1 MSNDYHEAN
10 KQLML
15 FKRHQDVHIYVS
27 GQENSAVQLAAKNL
41 IRDIG
46 LAIGCHAVLSREL
59 EGSTIRIGTLDQDWV
74 REAASEAGLAIHK
87 LLDES
92 GSARW
97 EAYLQQAAD
106 GVLYIIGTNR
116 RGTIYGIYDL
126 CEQIGVSPW
135 YYWADVP
142 VKARDEFSVP
152 ADYCCADWPS
162 VAYRGIFINDEEELE
177 AWAKQHSPD
186 GTIGPTVYRHLFELL
201 LRLKANYIW
210 PAMHV
215 NYFNENP
222 RNNALADEMGIV
234 IGTSHCD
241 MLLRSN
247 QNEWEPWL
255 RSKGYHDAEY
265 DYSIEGRNRKI
276 LIEYWR
282 ESVEANRHYEVS
294 FTMGMRGIHDSG
306 FHTRAIDE
314 DETLTPEQK
323 RAAKLALLAQ
333 VIRDQQQILRDVL
346 GESGERAAL
355 KTFIPYKEVLDL
367 YDQGL
372 EVPEDVTLIWA
383 NDNFGHM
390 RRYPNEAERRRP
402 GGHGLYFHNSYW
414 AHPGTA
420 MSYLFL
426 NSIPLAHTGNEL
438 WKAYESGIRKLWV
451 LNVGGLKPLEQDM
464 EFFLRYAWE
473 AGREDGLTKDA
484 RRFTEHWI
492 NANFSGQHGAEAA
505 ELYEFFAQV
514 TNVRK
519 IEHMHNYVFSQTAY
533 GDEAG
538 RRLMRLE
545 EIWQRGNHIWRSLP
559 EEEREAFFQ
568 LFLMKIHA
576 SYFTNLEYYC
586 ADRSILAYERGNMQA
601 ADFYTD
607 LSVKMSAYR
616 RRMLHYYNKKMSG
629 GKWDSIL
636 TPEEFP
642 PPTTAMHPARKPAL
656 KIAGG
661 GMRVD
666 LWNEESELRFS
677 VYGRRQKWIEL
688 GNLGVGSIPYRIEIR
703 QGAEWLDVSTPEG
716 TFQTEARIVITARD
730 PVQHAGK
737 HGLIIVHNLRDGAEL
752 PIQVQIEEQPA
763 VPEGY
768 RGFIEADGYVSIPA
782 ASYARTFY
790 YGDLPVRD
798 SDGSTDHSSD
808 DRCAE
813 QPVSCGWIT
822 VPGLGRYEGAAVMA
836 WYSELASWEGDVRNA
851 PYLEY
856 EIFVSRSG
864 GAMLEVFR
872 ALTLNATGRIRFA
885 IGFDDEEPTIVE
897 SETRDEW
904 TGNWQQAVFN
914 NGERLLIPLLHLT
927 AGTHRLRLYMID
939 RYVTISKLVICTG
952 HARRDTN
959 LGPATSWHD
968 GAPAQEFGVER
979 PEADLES
986 IERICEEIYRTA
998 ADEVPLPDMLYAPRE
1013 FFERFHQQV
1022 FIPCVSR
1029 PQVAKGKPGH
1039 SGSGWPCGGI
1049 RPSQGAKDLIA
1060 TFGSGMFIEQNGILA
1075 IEAEYALEE
1084 SRDAWLS
1091 ESQDG
1096 RQIRWTHLQA
1106 ETNARTGLAMHV
1118 AQPGLIW
1125 EDPLAAPAMHYRIQI
1140 QSSGTYRVWLLLW
1153 HYNSKSDSC
1162 WLSLDGVL
1170 QPLSEQLGR
1179 GKLHTYNT
1187 AYAYYW
1193 CLLSDLYIPAGEHQ
1207 LSIIARKSEL
1217 RIDRI
1222 YLTLGDELPPVD
1234 AEWVES
1240 RRADAP

>member
-1 MSNDYHEAN
+1 MSKALQAAAGDH
-10 KQLML
+10 LTL
-15 FKRHQDVHIYVS
+15 FRRHQEVRIYVS
-27 GQENSAVQLAAKNL
+27 AQENSAVQLAADNL

-46 LAIGCHAVLSREL
+46 KVCGCKAILTRQL
-59 EGSTIRIGTLDQDWV
+59 EGSTVRIGTLGQDWV
-74 REAASEAGLAIHK
+74 RETAAAAGLAIHR
-87 LLDES
+87 LLDEY
-92 GSARW
+92 GSPHW

-106 GVLYIIGTNR
+106 GVLYIIGTDR
-116 RGTIYGIYDL
+116 RGVIYGIYDL
-126 CEQIGVSPW
+126 CEQMGVSPW

-142 VKARDEFSVP
+142 VKAKDTFCVP
-152 ADYCCADWPS
+152 ADYIRADWPS
-162 VAYRGIFINDEEELE
+162 VPYRGIFINDEEEME
-177 AWAKQHSPD
+177 AWAKQHTPD

-222 RNNALADEMGIV
+222 RNGALADEMGIV
-234 IGTSHCD
+234 VGTSHCD

-247 QNEWEPWL
+247 QNEWEPWK
-255 RSKGYHDAEY
+255 RSKGYDDAEY
-265 DYSIEGRNRKI
+265 DYSIEGRNRNI

-282 ESVEANRHYEVS
+282 ESVETNRNYEVCY
-294 FTMGMRGIHDSG
+294 TVGMRGIHDSG

-314 DETLTPEQK
+314 DVSLTPEQK
-323 RAAKLALLAQ
+323 RAAKVALLAR

-346 GESGERAAL
+346 GEDGERAAL

-383 NDNFGHM
+383 NDNFGHV
-390 RRYPNEAERRRP
+390 RRYPNDAERQRR

-426 NSIPLAHTGNEL
+426 NSIPLAHIGNEL
-438 WKAYESGIRKLWV
+438 WKAWESGIRKLWI

-464 EFFLRYAWE
+464 EYFLRYAWE

-492 NANFSGQHGAEAA
+492 NSNFSGEHGAEAA
-505 ELYEFFAQV
+505 ELYEIFAQV

-519 IEHMHNYVFSQTAY
+519 IEHMHNHVFSQTAY

-538 RRLMRLE
+538 RRVMRLE
-545 EIWQRGNHIWRSLP
+545 EIWHRGNAILRRLQ

-568 LFLMKIHA
+568 LFLMKIHS
-576 SYFTNLEYYC
+576 SYYTNLAYYY
-586 ADRSILAYERGNMQA
+586 ADRSILSYARGNMQA
-601 ADFYTD
+601 ADHYTE
-607 LSVKMSAYR
+607 LSAKMMDYR
-616 RRMLHYYNKKMSG
+616 RRMIYFYNKKMSG
-629 GKWDSIL
+629 GKWDRIF
-636 TPEEFP
+636 TPEDFP
-642 PPTTAMHPARKPAL
+642 PPTTAMYPARKPAL
-656 KIAGG
+656 KIEGSG
-661 GMRVD
+661 LRVD
-666 LWNEESELRFS
+666 LWNGESKLRFS

-688 GNLGVGSIPYRIEIR
+688 GNQGVGSIPYRIEIR
-703 QGAEWLDVSTPEG
+703 QGAEWLDVSAPEG
-716 TFQTEARIVITARD
+716 TVQTEARIVITARD
-730 PVQHAGK
+730 QARHAGK
-737 HGLIIVHNLRDGAEL
+737 HGLIIVHNLRDGAEI
-752 PIQVQIEEQPA
+752 PIQVQIEERPA

-782 ASYARTFY
+782 ASYARTVY
-790 YGDLPVRD
+790 HGDLPVRD
-798 SDGSTDHSSD
+798 CYGSTDHTSE
-808 DRCAE
+808 DRCAK

-836 WYSELASWEGDVRNA
+836 WHAQLTSWDGDVRSA

-856 EIFVSRSG
+856 DFFISSSG
-864 GAMLEVFR
+864 NAILEVFR

-885 IGFDDEEPTIVE
+885 IGLDDSEPEVVE

-914 NGERLLIPLLHLT
+914 NGERMLIPLPHL
-927 AGTHRLRLYMID
+927 ASGPHRFRLYMID
-939 RYVTISKLVICTG
+939 RYVTISKLVIYTG
-952 HARRDTN
+952 DSRRESN
-959 LGPATSWHD
+959 LGPVTSWHN
-968 GAPAQEFGVER
+968 GTPVAEYGIER

-986 IERICEEIYRTA
+986 IERICEELYRTRA
-998 ADEVPLPDMLYAPRE
+998 EEVPLPDMLYAPRE

-1029 PQVAKGKPGH
+1029 PQIAKGKPAPACYETPGA
-1039 SGSGWPCGGI
+1039 
-1049 RPSQGAKDLIA
+1049 AKDRIS
-1060 TFGSGMFIEQNGILA
+1060 TFGSGMFIEHNGILA
-1075 IEAEYALEE
+1075 LEAEYALEE

-1096 RQIRWTHLQA
+1096 KQIRWTHLQA

-1118 AQPGLIW
+1118 AQPGLMW

-1140 QSSGTYRVWLLLW
+1140 QSTGIYRVWLLLW

-1162 WLSLDGVL
+1162 WLSLDGVV
-1170 QPLSEQLGR
+1170 QPLSEQLGKGR
-1179 GKLHTYNT
+1179 LHTYNT
-1187 AYAYYW
+1187 GYAYYW
-1193 CLLSDLYIPAGEHQ
+1193 CLLSDLYIPAGEHH

-1222 YLTLGDELPPVD
+1222 YLTLGEELPPVD
-1234 AEWVES
+1234 AEWMES